1 MCKMIISPGF
11 FLIFDI
17 FIFWAVRGGGGGKG
31 GVKGQK
37 LAQDDKII
45 LSVELD
51 ISGTIHDI
59 RGSYDQ
65 VIISPDIYYIF

>member
-1 MCKMIISPGF
+1 MIISPGCF
-11 FLIFDI
+11 STLIFSFFGLLGED
-17 FIFWAVRGGGGGKG
+17 
-31 GVKGQK
+31 GVKGQE

>member
-1 MCKMIISPGF
+1 MIISPGF

-17 FIFWAVRGGGGGKG
+17 FIFWALRGGGGGRGG